1 MEPAAPSAPPP
12 APKEKPKA
20 DNKPAVMQRATSKE
34 SLIISMT
41 PSPRAG
47 EGEILK
53 VEIKEKENK

>member
-1 MEPAAPSAPPP
+1 MEPPASSAPPP
-12 APKEKPKA
+12 QKEKPNA
-20 DNKPAVMQRATSKE
+20 DAKPAVIQRATSKE
-34 SLIISMT
+34 SLIISMI

>member
-1 MEPAAPSAPPP
+1 MEPAAPSAPP
-12 APKEKPKA
+12 APKEKPQA
-20 DNKPAVMQRATSKE
+20 DAKPAVMQRTTSKE

-53 VEIKEKENK
+53 VEIKEKEKK

>member
-1 MEPAAPSAPPP
+1 MEPAASSAPP
-12 APKEKPKA
+12 AQKKEPTA
-20 DNKPAVMQRATSKE
+20 NAKPAAVQRSTSKE

-53 VEIKEKENK
+53 VEIKEKEKK